1 MAGRCV
7 VVQNGFVTCVRSA
20 GLSVRRNG
28 AMFELRLKSDEA
40 ISPKRSMYLDR
51 LLAELEN
58 RQLAESVIAAF
69 GLHNPTPRELSQLFP
84 KFSLEFIPNRR
95 R

>member
-28 AMFELRLKSDEA
+28 AMFELRLRSDKA
-40 ISPKRSMYLDR
+40 TSPKRSMYLDR

-58 RQLAESVIAAF
+58 RQLADNMLVAF
-69 GLHNPTPRELSQLFP
+69 GLHDPSPRELTQPFP
-84 KFSLEFIPNRR
+84 RFSLDFIPNRR